1 MEYFIERVD
10 DEDENVLEHHGIL
23 GMKWGVRRYQNAD
36 GSLTD
41 KGQAHRTLREKI
53 HDYKVTKKRVA
64 NLKKARLARQQ
75 KKEEE
80 EKQAKEAEKRKE
92 LIKKGQ
98 INYKDMTDDELYE
111 RINRLSNEK
120 RLKALEDELIAL
132 NTPPK
137 KKSKMKE
144 LGGKFLNDAVVP
156 ALSNAGKTFI
166 EKKAKDLLGL
176 NVKEAKSAY
185 QQLKEEAEM
194 SKWRKQLLDDKHD
207 SIIIKEKTKL
217 MKKGLDNGESIFA
230 LLAQEKANGNNKNK
244 DKNKNNDNNSK
255 IKDDDSIKTNGV
267 TDERRKELKQEYK
280 QNEKL
285 NEEARSNAAKRGQ
298 DYEDQLSKNEEDYLN
313 SILNNT
319 TKRGKA
325 YEDQLTKNEEEYLA
339 QLLAKINNS

>member
-10 DEDENVLEHHGIL
+10 DEDENVLEHYGIL
-23 GMKWGVRRYQNAD
+23 GQKWGVRRYQNAD

-53 HDYKVTKKRVA
+53 HDYKITKKRAA

-132 NTPPK
+132 NAPPK

-194 SKWRKQLLDDKHD
+194 SKWRKQMLDDKHD
-207 SIIIKEKTKL
+207 MIGITK
-217 MKKGLDNGESIFA
+217 K
-230 LLAQEKANGNNKNK
+230 
-244 DKNKNNDNNSK
+244 
-255 IKDDDSIKTNGV
+255 
-267 TDERRKELKQEYK
+267 LKQEK
-280 QNEKL
+280 EEERLKAEFEKREKKILDWKIDEML
-285 NEEARSNAAKRGQ
+285 NNNAQKEAGKRGEE
-298 DYEDQLSKNEEDYLN
+298 YLDQLTKNEEDYLN
-313 SILNNT
+313 QIKIERNNIVSFYDPD
-319 TKRGKA
+319 KRKK
-325 YEDQLTKNEEEYLA
+325 DD
-339 QLLAKINNS
+339 